1 MISVFNGM
9 ASRDY
14 TKMGDVVL
22 CPDSCILRHTAGG
35 SYDLTMTHPIDPW
48 GKWRWLVE
56 GDIIKAPVQQET
68 IANAYAGSE
77 LWIYETAAAAKLR
90 ATPSEPSTIS
100 YPAWSG
106 DAVYSVG
113 DKVSYSGKA
122 YQCDYFRAE
131 SGERIIPPNI
141 SSWWHEISSTTPGG
155 TVVASLTAGTKL
167 IWISGGYSD
176 TWWQMATYYGGISGW
191 IKQSEL
197 TNEQHLTPEEV
208 QPVTIYD
215 QLFRI
220 RKVNIDTSGGVVN
233 VEAEHVSYDAS
244 ALLIQ
249 KAEIS
254 GAVPALAIEH
264 VMQGLYEPYQA
275 GNVYTNLTDDS
286 NGTYTK
292 TIKGKSLTY
301 ALLDPDAG
309 IVPTFD
315 AHLIRNNWDFY
326 VMAKTDTDRGFRLT
340 YGKNLMGVQ
349 WTRHDQDLITRIIP
363 VAKNEAGEEL
373 YLDSVYVDSAHIGDY
388 PVIRMEE
395 LSVSGQVG
403 KDDGS
408 DAGTTWTEAALKAE
422 MQKKAQ
428 ERFDVDHCDL
438 PTMECTVDFEQLG
451 DTAEFAQYRNL
462 ERAIMYDIVYVRD
475 DRIGLDLELRV
486 TEVEFDAIRKTVTG
500 LKLSNVVRA
509 DGGTV
514 AGYAVQNGAIGTG
527 KMDAQALTEIVNA
540 AADRAVQ
547 ILS

>member
-1 MISVFNGM
+1 MISVFSGM
-9 ASRDY
+9 DSRDY
-14 TKMGDVVL
+14 TKMGDAVL
-22 CPDSCILRHTAGG
+22 CPESCVLRHVAGG
-35 SYDLTMTHPIDPW
+35 EYNLTMTHPLDPW

-56 GDIIKAPVQQET
+56 GNIIKAPVQQET
-68 IANAYAGSE
+68 IDNAYAGSE

-90 ATPSEPSTIS
+90 ATPSDPSSIS

-113 DKVSYSGKA
+113 DKVSYSGKN

-141 SSWWHEISSTTPGG
+141 STWWHEIPNSTPGG
-155 TVVASLTAGTKL
+155 TVVASLNAGTKL
-167 IWISGGYSD
+167 IWISGAYAD

-220 RKVNIDTSGGVVN
+220 RKVNIDTSGGQVN

-244 ALLIQ
+244 ALLIK

-254 GAVPALAIEH
+254 GAVPALAIEYI
-264 VMQGLYEPYQA
+264 MQGLYEPYEA
-275 GNVYTNLTDDS
+275 GNVYTDLTDDS

-315 AHLIRNNWDFY
+315 AKLLRNNWDIY

-340 YGKNLMGVQ
+340 YGKNLKGVQ
-349 WTRHDQDLITRIIP
+349 WTRHDQDLITRIVP
-363 VAKNEAGEEL
+363 VAKDEAGNDL
-373 YLDSVYVDSAHIGDY
+373 YLDDVYVDSENIDDY
-388 PVIRMEE
+388 PVIRMEQ
-395 LSVSGQVG
+395 LTVNGQVG
-403 KDDGS
+403 QDDGS
-408 DAGTTWTEAALKAE
+408 RTDTPWTEESLKEE
-422 MQKKAQ
+422 MAKKAQ
-428 ERFDVDHCDL
+428 ERFDVDHCDQ
-438 PTMECTVDFEQLG
+438 PTVECTVDFEQLG
-451 DTAEFAQYRNL
+451 DTVEFAQFKDL
-462 ERAIMYDIVYVRD
+462 ERAILYDIVYVRD

-486 TEVEFDAIRKTVTG
+486 TEVEFDAIRETVTG
-500 LKLSNVVRA
+500 LKLSNVNRA

-514 AGYAVQNGAIGTG
+514 AGYAVRNGALTTG
-527 KMDAQALTEIVNA
+527 KIDGQSLTEIIDA
-540 AADRAVQ
+540 AANRAVQ